1 MNVLWQDIRYGIRML
16 AKKPGFTLIAVLTLT
31 LGIGANTALFSVVNG
46 VLLNPLPFP
55 NPDQLVVLYE
65 SKVHFDNGAIS
76 YPNFIDWQKDNR
88 SFASMAGFRS
98 AEISLTGSG
107 ESERV
112 TAEMLSADFFGILGV
127 KPRMGRTFT
136 ADEDRLGASPVALI
150 SEGFWRRKFGSA
162 PDMVGR
168 TILLDGTGYSVIGI
182 VPASFHLG
190 VANFHNSDVYV
201 PLGQW
206 NFDLFRDR
214 DTVFGMDAIGR
225 LKPGVTLEQARADMN
240 GVASRLGAAYP
251 KADKGI
257 GAALVPLKQNIVREV
272 KPLLVL
278 LLGAVAFMLLIAC
291 ANVANLLLARS
302 TGRTREFAIRAAMG
316 ASRSRIIGQLLTESI
331 LLAVAGGALGLM
343 LATWGVQ
350 GALKLALSLHP
361 EGIPRAEEIGI
372 DWRVLRFTIAITFL
386 VGILFG
392 LAPALKTGKAD
403 LRETLSEGARGA
415 TAARSGTQRVL
426 VAIELAMAVILLVGA
441 GLMIRSLTR
450 LWSVNPGFNPENV
463 ATFYLSLAPSMQRSS
478 PDAIRADFHQVAE
491 TIAAV
496 PGVES
501 VALENGALPMHGDA
515 EDPFWME
522 GRPKPGSDNDKP
534 WALWYEVE
542 PNYLTV
548 MGIPLL
554 RGRFFSEADNTHSPR
569 IAVIDETFA
578 AKYFPNEDP
587 IGKRIVD
594 DYVGPTEVV
603 GIVGHVKQWGL
614 DDKVAIHAQMYFPFA
629 QIRDNAMQ
637 NIAKGVAVVVRS
649 HGAPAGTIGSIRTAI
664 AQMNGEQVISD
675 VITMNEIISTSLAD
689 RRFLM
694 ILLIVFAA
702 VALLLASMGIYGVLS
717 YLVGQRVPEMGIRVA
732 FGAQQS
738 DILRLILGEGMRM
751 VMIGVA
757 TGLIGA
763 LGLMRLM
770 AKLLY
775 GVSASDPATF
785 ASVAIVLTG
794 VAIAAC
800 YAPARRAM
808 RVEPMVALRHE

>member
-16 AKKPGFTLIAVLTLT
+16 AKKPGFTLVAVLTLT
-31 LGIGANTALFSVVNG
+31 LGIGANTAMFSVVNG

-55 NPDQLVVLYE
+55 HPDQLVVLYE
-65 SKVHFDNGAIS
+65 SKVHFENGAIS
-76 YPNFIDWQKDNR
+76 YPNFLDWQKDNR
-88 SFASMAGFRS
+88 SFESMAGFRS
-98 AEISLTGSG
+98 AEVSITGSG

-112 TAEMLSADFFGILGV
+112 TAQMLSADFFGILGV
-127 KPRMGRTFT
+127 KPLMGRTFT
-136 ADEDRLGASPVALI
+136 PDEDRLGASPVALI
-150 SEGFWRRKFGSA
+150 SEGFWHRKFGSV

-190 VANFHNSDVYV
+190 VANFRNSDVYL

-206 NFDLFRDR
+206 NFGLFRDR
-214 DTVFGMDAIGR
+214 ATVFGMDALGR
-225 LKPGVTLEQARADMN
+225 LKTGVTLEHARADMN
-240 GVASRLGAAYP
+240 GIASQLGAAYP
-251 KADKGI
+251 QADKGI
-257 GAALVPLKQNIVREV
+257 GATLVPLKQDIVREV

-278 LLGAVAFMLLIAC
+278 LLGAVGFVLLIAC

-302 TGRTREFAIRAAMG
+302 MGRTREFAIRAAMG
-316 ASRSRIIGQLLTESI
+316 ASSSRIIGQLLTEGI
-331 LLAVAGGALGLM
+331 LLAIAGAALGLT
-343 LATWGVQ
+343 LASWGVQ
-350 GALKLALSLHP
+350 GALKLALTLHP

-372 DWRVLRFTIAITFL
+372 DWRVLSFTIAITFL

-392 LAPALKTGKAD
+392 LAPAWKTKKAD

-426 VAIELAMAVILLVGA
+426 VATELAMAVILLVGA

-463 ATFYLSLAPSMQRSS
+463 VTFYLSLAPSMQRSN
-478 PDAIRADFHQVAE
+478 PDTIRADFNQVVE

-501 VALENGALPMHGDA
+501 VALLNGSLPMHGDS
-515 EDPFWME
+515 EDPFWIE
-522 GRPKPGSDNDKP
+522 GQPKPGSDNDKP
-534 WALWYEVE
+534 WALWYEVD
-542 PNYLTV
+542 PNYLKV

-554 RGRFFSEADNTHSPR
+554 RGRFFSESDNTHSPHV
-569 IAVIDETFA
+569 AVIDEAFA
-578 AKYFPNEDP
+578 AKYFPNQDP

-603 GIVGHVKQWGL
+603 GIVGHVKHWGL
-614 DDKVAIHAQMYFPFA
+614 DDKIAIHAQMYFPFA
-629 QIRDNAMQ
+629 QVRDNAMP
-637 NIAKGVAVVVRS
+637 NVAKGVAVVVCS
-649 HGAPAGTIGSIRTAI
+649 QGAPARTIASIRAGVT
-664 AQMNGEQVISD
+664 QLNGEQVISD
-675 VITMNEIISTSLAD
+675 ALTMNEVISTSLAD

-694 ILLIVFAA
+694 ILLIVFAVA
-702 VALLLASMGIYGVLS
+702 ALLLASVGIYGVLS
-717 YLVGQRVPEMGIRVA
+717 YLVGQRIPEMGIRMA

-751 VMIGVA
+751 VIIGLA
-757 TGLIGA
+757 TGLMGA
-763 LGLMRLM
+763 LGLTSLM

-785 ASVAIVLTG
+785 ASVAAVLTA
-794 VAIAAC
+794 VAVAAC

-808 RVEPMVALRHE
+808 GVEPMVALRHE